1 MNMPYQIT
9 RKDSALN
16 PKIVGLGLFDLGL
29 LFLAPLLNLFPLGIF
44 FLIVMNWKDG
54 ADAMIRLGLPGG
66 AFGAGVVIY
75 WLMWAVPVGII
86 FLRWSSA
93 IKKGRESNQQWEH
106 FINLGFNPDFEV
118 NATLGSGG
126 VAKFPVLDE
135 SSGPARWLETI
146 DFQFLAP
153 VTINLPDAHLA
164 PSFSIEFEELLFKRV
179 KQHASANGA
188 DNPAFGR
195 VIIHGKTY
203 SLIFR
208 QPNDDSIVVF
218 LSRMEIAG
226 TVASLICGGC
236 GFIRRKSATGEKAR
250 KKLMSDDR
258 VYLHKINEMQNM
270 KSGNGL
276 LPICVPIFGIVH
288 TLSMLGAYV
297 RTFIFN
303 DAPYSWVRF
312 GELGA
317 YREVDR
323 EIQMID
329 WEGLKPDRTSVIAS
343 IDYLAKMATNEIIKE
358 AHSICLSPRS
368 FGPIH
373 SGSANPQGEAA
384 SKIDYL

>member
-1 MNMPYQIT
+1 MATPYQIT
-9 RKDSALN
+9 RKDSVLN
-16 PKIVGLGLFDLGL
+16 PKIVGVGSIDLVL
-29 LFLAPLLNLFPLGIF
+29 LFLAPFLNLFPLGIF

-54 ADAMIRLGLPGG
+54 ADAMIRMGLPGG
-66 AFGAGVVIY
+66 AFGAGIVIY
-75 WLMWAVPVGII
+75 WIIWAVPLGII
-86 FLRWSSA
+86 FIRWSGA

-106 FINLGFNPDFEV
+106 FINLGLNADLQV
-118 NATLGSGG
+118 NATPESGG
-126 VAKFPVLDE
+126 VDKFPLLDE
-135 SSGPARWLETI
+135 SSGPASWLETI

-164 PSFSIEFEELLFKRV
+164 HSFSIQFEELLFKRV

-195 VIIHGKTY
+195 VVIHGKTY

-250 KKLMSDDR
+250 KKSMSDDR
-258 VYLHKINEMQNM
+258 VYLHKIKEMQNM
-270 KSGNGL
+270 NSGNGL
-276 LPICVPIFGIVH
+276 LPICVPILGIVH

-303 DAPYSWVRF
+303 DVPYSWVRF

-329 WEGLKPDRTSVIAS
+329 WDGLKPDRTSVIAS
-343 IDYLAKMATNEIIKE
+343 IDYLAKLATNEIIKE
-358 AHSICLSPRS
+358 AHSLCLAPQPFS
-368 FGPIH
+368 PIH
-373 SGSANPQGEAA
+373 SSSANPQGEAA
-384 SKIDYL
+384 SEIDYL